1 MTLSDKPLQWTNK
14 LTREWVKQIRQ
25 ALQDSIEVDGF
36 DINVG
41 NASFDDSEVTFK
53 LNLRVKGAETREQ
66 RDLKT
71 FAEMDKIDVSKIGE
85 MRGEKYSLIGY
96 RVKAKTR
103 PYIVQNLHNDKEYI
117 FTTAQAQQYFGVEV

>member
-1 MTLSDKPLQWTNK
+1 MNNMKWENR

-36 DINVG
+36 DITVG

-66 RDLKT
+66 RDLRT
-71 FAEMDKIDVSKIGE
+71 FAEMDNVDVSKIAE
-85 MRGEKYSLIGY
+85 VRGEKYSLIGY
-96 RVKAKTR
+96 RTKARSR
-103 PYIVQNLHNDKEYI
+103 PYIVQNLINNKEYI
-117 FTTAQAQQYFGVEV
+117 FTTHMAQKYFGV

>member
-1 MTLSDKPLQWTNK
+1 MKLNRQIVKDLREILQNHLSNNISTTTTMNEFEIK
-14 LTREWVKQIRQ
+14 
-25 ALQDSIEVDGF
+25 
-36 DINVG
+36 VG

-53 LNLRVKGAETREQ
+53 VNLRLKGAETREQ
-66 RDLKT
+66 KDLRR

-96 RVKAKTR
+96 RRTAKTR

-117 FTTAQAQQYFGVEV
+117 FTTALAQQYFGVEV

>member
-1 MTLSDKPLQWTNK
+1 MTLQWENK
-14 LTREWVKQIRQ
+14 LTREWIKQIRQ

-71 FAEMDKIDVSKIGE
+71 YAEMDKIDTAKIGE
-85 MRGEKYSLIGY
+85 MRGEKYSLIG
-96 RVKAKTR
+96 
-103 PYIVQNLHNDKEYI
+103 
-117 FTTAQAQQYFGVEV
+117 

>member
-1 MTLSDKPLQWTNK
+1 MTIQWENK

-41 NASFDDSEVTFK
+41 NASFDSSEVTFK

-66 RDLKT
+66 RDLRT

-103 PYIVQNLHNDKEYI
+103 PYIVQNLHNNKEYI
-117 FTTAQAQQYFGVEV
+117 FTTAQAQQYFGLEK

>member
-1 MTLSDKPLQWTNK
+1 MTLQWENK
-14 LTREWVKQIRQ
+14 LTRDWVKQIRQ

-36 DINVG
+36 DIKVG
-41 NASFDDSEVTFK
+41 NASFDESEVTFK
-53 LNLRVKGAETREQ
+53 LNLMIKGAETREQ

-103 PYIVQNLHNDKEYI
+103 PYIVQNLHNNKEYI
-117 FTTAQAQQYFGVEV
+117 FTTAQAQQYFGLEV

>member
-1 MTLSDKPLQWTNK
+1 MTIKWENK

-36 DINVG
+36 DIKVG

-71 FAEMDKIDVSKIGE
+71 YAEMDKIDTAKIGE

-96 RVKAKTR
+96 RRTAKTR
-103 PYIVQNLHNDKEYI
+103 PYIVQNLHNNKEYI
-117 FTTAQAQQYFGVEV
+117 FTTAQAQQYFGLEK

>member
-1 MTLSDKPLQWTNK
+1 MTLKWENK

-36 DINVG
+36 DIKVG

-66 RDLKT
+66 RDLRT
-71 FAEMDKIDVSKIGE
+71 FAEMDKIDTSKIGE

-103 PYIVQNLHNDKEYI
+103 PYIVQNLHNNKEYI
-117 FTTAQAQQYFGVEV
+117 FTTAQAQQYFGLEK

>member
-1 MTLSDKPLQWTNK
+1 MTLQWENK
-14 LTREWVKQIRQ
+14 LTRNWVKQIRQ
-25 ALQDSIEVDGF
+25 ALQESIEVDGF
-36 DINVG
+36 DITVG

-66 RDLKT
+66 RDLRT
-71 FAEMDKIDVSKIGE
+71 FAEMDNVDTSKIAE
-85 MRGEKYSLIGY
+85 VRGEKYSLIGY
-96 RVKAKTR
+96 RRTAKTR

>member
-1 MTLSDKPLQWTNK
+1 MKLNRQIVKDLREILQNHLSNNISTTTTMNEFEIK
-14 LTREWVKQIRQ
+14 
-25 ALQDSIEVDGF
+25 
-36 DINVG
+36 VG
-41 NASFDDSEVTFK
+41 NASFDDTEVTFK
-53 LNLRVKGAETREQ
+53 VNLRLKGAETREQ
-66 RDLKT
+66 KDLRR

-96 RVKAKTR
+96 RRTAKTR

>member
-1 MTLSDKPLQWTNK
+1 MKLNRQIVKDLREILQNHLSNNISTTTTMNEFEIK
-14 LTREWVKQIRQ
+14 
-25 ALQDSIEVDGF
+25 
-36 DINVG
+36 VG
-41 NASFDDSEVTFK
+41 NASFDDTEVTFK
-53 LNLRVKGAETREQ
+53 VNLRIKGAETREQ
-66 RDLKT
+66 KDLRR

-96 RVKAKTR
+96 RRTAKTR

>member
-36 DINVG
+36 DIKVG
-41 NASFDDSEVTFK
+41 NASFDDDEVTFK
-53 LNLRVKGAETREQ
+53 LNLRIKGAETREQ
-66 RDLKT
+66 KDLRI
-71 FAEMDKIDVSKIGE
+71 FAEMDKIDVSKIAE
-85 MRGEKYSLIGY
+85 VRGEKYSLIGY
-96 RVKAKTR
+96 RRTAKTR

-117 FTTAQAQQYFGVEV
+117 FTTAIAQQYFGVEV